1 MRDLRDDYRT
11 HRDEDERDFDRR
23 MDDPSGQW
31 GHEGTRYGQPG
42 YGYGQGSSSYQ
53 GGYGYQGGQGYGQ
66 GSEFGQGHQRYGQ
79 GYGQGSGQGFGRGYG
94 RGQGRGFGA
103 GRHQGGWRGQDWRG
117 QDWRGSESGG
127 EWRGT
132 DWRSGESP
140 NMGQSD
146 QSTAYG
152 GLTNDWD
159 EQRGR
164 FAGRGPKGYRR
175 SDERIR
181 EDVSDRLT
189 DDAWL
194 DASNIE
200 VKAENGMVTLS
211 GNVKSRDDKR
221 RAEDIVMSISG
232 VKDVINQ
239 IHVDQGFLE
248 QVSDALTGGESRHEK
263 ATTSTKR

>member
-31 GHEGTRYGQPG
+31 GQEGTRYGQPG

-53 GGYGYQGGQGYGQ
+53 GGYGYQGGQGYQGYGQ
-66 GSEFGQGHQRYGQ
+66 GSDFGQGHQRY
-79 GYGQGSGQGFGRGYG
+79 GQGFGRGYG
-94 RGQGRGFGA
+94 RGQDRGLGS
-103 GRHQGGWRGQDWRG
+103 GRHQGGWRGRDWRG

-146 QSTAYG
+146 QSTGYS

-211 GNVKSRDDKR
+211 GNVGSRDDKR

-248 QVSDALTGGESRHEK
+248 QVSDALTGGESRREK
-263 ATTSTKR
+263 VTTTKR